1 MASSTHARAG
11 TCAAFGGPWIT
22 RAEAARVLRRHTSW
36 VRRRE
41 GIELHPVVGRDGWH
55 RFDEAEVFAL
65 ALRLGRPPDSP
76 EIAASLVDT
85 ETAVS
90 VFAALDRGTD
100 GVRIVIDEGI
110 HLAVVLRLRDLWRTF
125 GGQFV
130 LSAALIAELNR
141 LRWPGAPEDLRD
153 SEELV
158 ARVRALV
165 DCLQEQR
172 RTACG
177 RCHERPARVCTACLR
192 HLCDRASRPRA
203 SP

>member
-11 TCAAFGGPWIT
+11 MCAPSGGRWIT
-22 RAEAARVLRRHTSW
+22 RAETARILGRDTSW

-41 GIELHPVVGRDGWH
+41 GTELHPVVGRDGWH
-55 RFDEAEVFAL
+55 RFDEAEVLAL
-65 ALRLGRPPDSP
+65 ALRLGQPSDSS
-76 EIAASLVDT
+76 EVAAGLVDT

-90 VFAALDRGTD
+90 VFAALDRGAD

-110 HLAVVLRLRDLWRTF
+110 HPAVVLRLRDLWRGF
-125 GGQFV
+125 GGQLV
-130 LSAALIAELNR
+130 LSAALVAELNR

-158 ARVRALV
+158 ARVRALI
-165 DCLQEQR
+165 DCLQERR

-177 RCHERPARVCTACLR
+177 RCEARPARLCGTCVR
-192 HLCDRASRPRA
+192 HLRDLASRPRA